1 MRLKRVL
8 LTGASAGIGRAIANR
23 LTESG
28 YQVWG
33 TSRNLSRLPAHA
45 NFHPLELDLSYL
57 DSIHSGVTRAL
68 EESDGFD
75 VLINNAGSGIFAPL
89 EQLSHDEMIRQFQL
103 LVFAPMEL
111 TQLLLPGMRA
121 SGRGL
126 IVNITSFAAVFPIP
140 YMGVYSAC
148 KAAMS
153 SLSWTLEMELCREP
167 IRVVE
172 VRPSDIRTDF
182 HKSMKCHE
190 SLSEVDPTENIAR
203 AYRAYTANMERAPP
217 PERVARLVSDLLDDD
232 GKVPSQL
239 NVGSVFQAR
248 IAPLLRNVSP
258 RGRTRL
264 ALKKYYRLKCRRW

>member
-1 MRLKRVL
+1 ME
-8 LTGASAGIGRAIANR
+8 GG
-23 LTESG
+23 
-28 YQVWG
+28 
-33 TSRNLSRLPAHA
+33 
-45 NFHPLELDLSYL
+45 
-57 DSIHSGVTRAL
+57 
-68 EESDGFD
+68 
-75 VLINNAGSGIFAPL
+75 GSGIFTPL
-89 EQLSHDEMIRQFQL
+89 EQLTHDEMIRQFQL

-111 TQLLLPGMRA
+111 TKLLLPGMRA

-126 IVNITSFAAVFPIP
+126 IVNITSLAAVFPIP
-140 YMGVYSAC
+140 YMGAYSAC

-172 VRPSDIRTDF
+172 LRPADIRTDF
-182 HKSMKCHE
+182 HKSMKRHE
-190 SLSEVDPTENIAR
+190 SLSEVDSTENIAR

-239 NVGSVFQAR
+239 NVGSVFHAR

-258 RGRTRL
+258 RGWTRF
-264 ALKKYYRLKCRRW
+264 ALKKYYRLKCRRS